1 MLGGISRRSH
11 GRCPFSVILFHSD
24 GFQPRLN
31 YLQILLLPSKQRD
44 FPVGC
49 FYPELFHKR
58 FVLSSFSLPKVLL
71 YVCVCVYVT
80 F

>member
-1 MLGGISRRSH
+1 MLGGISRSH